1 MGYYVVDRRRERRMP
16 SPRLARAGRRL
27 TIHYIRLQ
35 DEILVHPW
43 AQVIV
48 PLGTRSE
55 LRSAIRSAALRLSV
69 ASLTRDSLQRAA
81 MWSSVPMGIMLAA
94 AVPFLVGGPIAYT
107 APAVV
112 AGAVVGVVTL
122 LVAAA
127 WQRALLQAT
136 LIVVLAVLGIAI
148 ELPQTAVP
156 PAAADAFT
164 TFCVTP
170 AAMYAGFLPMAVI
183 AYGYAWRLVR
193 IIDPRARLLIGLLRC
208 VHQMSRDAR
217 WLHDARTRD
226 RTAAQLEHVARI
238 AERDLPR
245 LLSRRAQDAATK
257 AWLRESAQ
265 LIGTRIRECKQALI
279 LPDAQSREAVPGDLL
294 QLLLHAASSDWNS
307 MRAQQPPPKTAGP
320 LQRYG
325 PRAAT
330 AIVLIVAGL
339 VLPEILP
346 VLKGAAGSNLRTVLL
361 LSGFVALVPVNSDS
375 LNRIPDTFADAVMP

>member
-1 MGYYVVDRRRERRMP
+1 MNM
-16 SPRLARAGRRL
+16 
-27 TIHYIRLQ
+27 Q

-43 AQVIV
+43 AQAIV
-48 PLGTRSE
+48 PPGTRAE

-69 ASLTRDSLQRAA
+69 ASLTRDSLQRTAA
-81 MWSSVPMGIMLAA
+81 WSSVPMAILLAA

-107 APAVV
+107 APAVA
-112 AGAVVGVVTL
+112 AGAAVGVVTL
-122 LVAAA
+122 IVAAA
-127 WQRALLQAT
+127 WRRALLHAT
-136 LIVVLAVLGIAI
+136 LVVALAVLGIAI
-148 ELPQTAVP
+148 EFPRAAVP

-164 TFCVTP
+164 AFCVTP
-170 AAMYAGFLPMAVI
+170 AAMYAGFLPVAVI
-183 AYGYAWRLVR
+183 AYGYAWRLTR

-226 RTAAQLEHVARI
+226 RTAVQLEQVARI

-245 LLSRRAQDAATK
+245 LLPRRAQDATTR

-294 QLLLHAASSDWNS
+294 QLLLHAATSDWNS
-307 MRAQQPPPKTAGP
+307 MRAQQPPSKTAGP
-320 LQRYG
+320 LRRYG

-330 AIVLIVAGL
+330 AIVLVVAGL

-346 VLKGAAGSNLRTVLL
+346 VLKGTAGSNFRTVLV

-375 LNRIPDTFADAVMP
+375 LNRIPDTFADAVMPK